1 MWVIDE
7 REKIIYPKTPLICP
21 FCRTSLILHD
31 FSPLYT
37 RRYNFF
43 HVDIHMKCP
52 NCSFWATFGV
62 PISSADYELLMSS
75 PYKGKVLKDELFKM
89 QILTAEETVLI
100 RKKLESLG
108 YW

>member
-1 MWVIDE
+1 MWKID
-7 REKIIYPKTPLICP
+7 REKKIIYPAKPLLCP
-21 FCRTSLILHD
+21 FCQTQLILHD

-52 NCSFWATFGV
+52 NCSFWVTFGV
-62 PISSADYELLMSS
+62 PVTEADYVLLMSS
-75 PYKGKVLKDELFKM
+75 PYKGKVLKDELLEM
-89 QILTAEETVLI
+89 NILNSKESDLI
-100 RKKLESLG
+100 RKRLESIG

>member
-1 MWVIDE
+1 MWVIDK
-7 REKIIYPKTPLICP
+7 EKKYIYPAKPLLCP
-21 FCRTSLILHD
+21 FCKIPLILHD

-62 PISSADYELLMSS
+62 PITEADYSVLMDS
-75 PYKGKVLKDELFKM
+75 PYKGKVLKDELLEM
-89 QILTAEETVLI
+89 QILTAEESALI
-100 RKKLESLG
+100 RKRLEALG